1 MMQPCAIRHDVKD
14 SRYSPPRDYS
24 PSAKIGKI
32 ILFSMP
38 LMGLSS
44 PFSADRNTAIG
55 RFIEDEA
62 QALAGNKTV
71 SQEDN
76 GTCSVK

>member
-1 MMQPCAIRHDVKD
+1 
-14 SRYSPPRDYS
+14 
-24 PSAKIGKI
+24 
-32 ILFSMP
+32 MP

-44 PFSADRNTAIG
+44 PFSADRSTAIE

-62 QALAGNKTV
+62 QALAGNKSV

-76 GTCSVK
+76 GTSPVK